1 MLWSDPRDEPSPE
14 ARRMQERMQ
23 RAGRVLFALVVVGS
37 VLMMVSRYFT

>member
-23 RAGRVLFALVVVGS
+23 RAGKVLAALVLVGA
-37 VLMMVSRYFT
+37 VLMMLSRSFT

>member
-23 RAGRVLFALVVVGS
+23 RAGKVLGALVLVGA
-37 VLMMVSRYFT
+37 VLIMLTRPFT

>member
-23 RAGRVLFALVVVGS
+23 RAGRVLAVLLLVGS
-37 VLMMVSRYFT
+37 VLIMVSRAFT